1 MRPKN
6 VELVDIEPE
15 TGARALPGCPT
26 RRSEYFLMGTA
37 PEQTCPDRK
46 ERRRRNR
53 EETERGFMK
62 WLRRNF

>member
-1 MRPKN
+1 
-6 VELVDIEPE
+6 VEIEPA

-26 RRSEYFLMGTA
+26 HQLEYFLAGTA
-37 PEQTCPDRK
+37 PEQTCPDRL
-46 ERRRRNR
+46 ERRRRHR